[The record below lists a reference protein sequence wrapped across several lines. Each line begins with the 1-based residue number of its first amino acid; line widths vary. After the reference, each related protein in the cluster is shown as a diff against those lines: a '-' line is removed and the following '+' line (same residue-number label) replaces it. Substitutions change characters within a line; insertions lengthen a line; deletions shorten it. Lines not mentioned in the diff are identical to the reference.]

1 MPPFYSLCL
10 DVKGVKQKV
19 PEVLSCAYLLALFKP
34 KLNGQVWSKFSSYHV
49 GCICHKVRIKAQRVL
64 SSCIEVFDYFART
77 LIPTT
82 LSKLQ
87 NSPDI
92 SHEEFKVGTSMSKCY
107 CGRQEEPAILISR
120 VLSVITVTSYRRKI
134 WLPNLLYGIS
144 PHEGFQSRLIN
155 TVYHKRINRD
165 GRGGLKEVRGLNNFL
180 PRKRGAY

>member
-1 MPPFYSLCL
+1 MPTFYSLHL

-19 PEVLSCAYLLALFKP
+19 PEALSCAYLLALFKP
-34 KLNGQVWSKFSSYHV
+34 KLNGQVWSKISSYHV

-92 SHEEFKVGTSMSKCY
+92 SHEEFKVGTSMSKYY
-107 CGRQEEPAILISR
+107 CGRQEEPPILISR
-120 VLSVITVTSYRRKI
+120 VLSVITRELKQRR
-134 WLPNLLYGIS
+134 
-144 PHEGFQSRLIN
+144 F
-155 TVYHKRINRD
+155 
-165 GRGGLKEVRGLNNFL
+165 
-180 PRKRGAY
+180 

>member
-1 MPPFYSLCL
+1 MPPFYSLHL

-19 PEVLSCAYLLALFKP
+19 PEALLCTYLPALFKP

-92 SHEEFKVGTSMSKCY
+92 SHEEFKVGTSMSKYY
-107 CGRQEEPAILISR
+107 CGRQEEPAILICR
-120 VLSVITVTSYRRKI
+120 VLSVITVTSYRCKI

-144 PHEGFQSRLIN
+144 PDEMFQLWLIN
-155 TVYHKRINRD
+155 TFYHKGINRD
-165 GRGGLKEVRGLNNFL
+165 GRGVSR
-180 PRKRGAY
+180 R